1 MVKDCL
7 STWSNIVAVFF
18 GGPFSW
24 MGIKYQF
31 CDGTECHLFAHISG
45 IPFGLKL
52 YKLLIISDGVKY
64 ELNVKKP
71 VKDHSLC
78 VSGRNSLL
86 KYIIDL

>member
-45 IPFGLKL
+45 ISFEL

>member
-1 MVKDCL
+1 
-7 STWSNIVAVFF
+7 
-18 GGPFSW
+18 

-31 CDGTECHLFAHISG
+31 CDMTECHLFAHISG
-45 IPFGLKL
+45 ILFEL